1 MKEKAL
7 KGFFSIRKLL
17 VYSKVWA
24 QRTMSWLA
32 VANSAMILFLV
43 LAKLQEYGLNI
54 SITHWFVPIFI
65 ASILLLI
72 ILGYI
77 EDRAGFHREEI
88 REVYKRNPMMHDII
102 DRLERIEKK
111 LERFDNKKR

>member
-7 KGFFSIRKLL
+7 KGFFSIRKWL

-24 QRTMSWLA
+24 QRTMSWVA
-32 VANSAMILFLV
+32 VLNSAMILFLV

-54 SITHWFVPIFI
+54 SVSHWFVPIFVVLVF
-65 ASILLLI
+65 LLVFF
-72 ILGYI
+72 GYI

-88 REVYKRNPMMHDII
+88 HEVAKRNPIYHEILN
-102 DRLERIEKK
+102 RLDRIEKK
-111 LERFDNKKR
+111 IEKKK

>member
-7 KGFFSIRKLL
+7 KGFFKFRKIL

-24 QRTMSWLA
+24 QRTMSWIA
-32 VANSAMILFLV
+32 VLNSAMILFLV

-54 SITHWFVPIFI
+54 SITHWFIPIFI
-65 ASILLLI
+65 LLVVLMI
-72 ILGYI
+72 FFGYI
-77 EDRAGFHREEI
+77 EDKAGFHREEI
-88 REVYKRNPMMHDII
+88 HEISKRNPIYHDIL

-111 LERFDNKKR
+111 LDKKR